1 MLYLAQLENRLRRA
15 TESPALFLCDN
26 ICRICMCKW
35 YPARSTLD
43 QASHSEIVERMKIRI
58 HRGTRQI
65 GGTCIEVA
73 AESAPGRIVLDLGLP
88 LDADAESRASLMPDV
103 PGLRDA
109 GGDLLGVL
117 ISHPHQDHV
126 GLVHDIHPEIPIGI
140 GAAGQRI
147 LDRAAD
153 WLNRPKLEGRPL
165 IHWQSGTP
173 VVLGPFTI
181 TPLLVDHSAYD
192 AYALLIEADGQRLFY
207 SGDFRGHGR
216 KAALFEKLLANPPR
230 DIDVLMMEGTVIGRN
245 GEGARFPDESDLENQ
260 FVAAFGGSEG
270 LRLLWTSTQNIDRIV
285 TAYRA
290 AKRSGKRLVLD
301 AFTAEMLAATENPKL
316 PQAHWPGI
324 GVYVP
329 QWMRRRIVSD
339 KTFEKLEPFRPN
351 RVYLE
356 QLDPSRDVLLFR
368 DGMLKEVAAKA
379 PLDGAQ
385 LIYSNWRGYL
395 EEDKTRPVR
404 EWLAERAIPLHYI
417 HTSGHASVP
426 DLRRFAAA
434 LAPGKL
440 VPIHSFHGDRFDE
453 LFANVDRRDDGE
465 WFSAGSWGGTSWRS

>member
-1 MLYLAQLENRLRRA
+1 
-15 TESPALFLCDN
+15 
-26 ICRICMCKW
+26 
-35 YPARSTLD
+35 
-43 QASHSEIVERMKIRI
+43 MKVRI

-73 AESAPGRIVLDLGLP
+73 AESTPGRIVLDLGLP
-88 LDADAESRASLMPDV
+88 LDADTDDIASLMPDV

-109 GGDLLGVL
+109 SDDLLGVL

-126 GLVHDIHPEIPIGI
+126 GLVYAIHPAIPIGI

-153 WLNRPKLEGRPL
+153 WLDHPKLDDRVL
-165 IHWQSGTP
+165 IHWQSGKP
-173 VVLGPFTI
+173 VTLGPFTI
-181 TPLLVDHSAYD
+181 TPFLLDHSAYD

-216 KAALFEKLLANPPR
+216 KARLFEKLLANPPR
-230 DIDVLMMEGTVIGRN
+230 DIDVLMMEGTVIGRE
-245 GEGARFPDESDLENQ
+245 GEGEPFPGESDLERD
-260 FVAAFGGSEG
+260 FVDAFNSAEG
-270 LRLLWTSTQNIDRIV
+270 LRLVWTSTQNIDRIV
-285 TAYRA
+285 TLYRG

-301 AFTAEMLAATENPKL
+301 AFTAEMLAATENPNL
-316 PQAHWPGI
+316 PQAHWPHV

-329 QWMRRRIVSD
+329 EWMRRKIVRD
-339 KTFEKLEPFRPN
+339 KTFEKLEPFKPR

-356 QLDPSRDVLLFR
+356 HLDPARDILLFR
-368 DGMLKEVAAKA
+368 PGMLKEVAAKA
-379 PLDGAQ
+379 SLVGAQ
-385 LIYSNWRGYL
+385 LIYSNWGGYL
-395 EEDKTRPVR
+395 EEDSTEPVR
-404 EWLAERAIPLHYI
+404 DWLAKSAIPMRCI

-426 DLRRFAAA
+426 DLRRFATA
-434 LAPGKL
+434 LAPKKL

-465 WFSAGSWGGTSWRS
+465 WWPAGNQGGTSWRS

>member
-1 MLYLAQLENRLRRA
+1 
-15 TESPALFLCDN
+15 
-26 ICRICMCKW
+26 
-35 YPARSTLD
+35 
-43 QASHSEIVERMKIRI
+43 MKVRI

-88 LDADAESRASLMPDV
+88 LDADTEALHTLMPDV

-109 GGDLLGVL
+109 SDDLLGVL

-126 GLVHDIHPEIPIGI
+126 GLVHDIHPAIPIGI

-153 WLNRPKLEGRPL
+153 WLDRPKLEGRTL
-165 IHWQSGTP
+165 IHWQSDQP
-173 VVLGPFTI
+173 VTLGPFTI

-216 KAALFEKLLANPPR
+216 KAKLFEHLLANPPR
-230 DIDVLMMEGTVIGRN
+230 DIDVLMMEGTVIGRE
-245 GEGARFPDESDLENQ
+245 GEGESFPTEAKLECEC
-260 FVAAFGGSEG
+260 VDAFNSAGG
-270 LRLLWTSTQNIDRIV
+270 LRLVWTSTQNIDRII
-285 TAYRA
+285 TLYRA

-301 AFTAEMLAATENPKL
+301 AFTFEMLAATENPNL
-316 PQAHWPGI
+316 PQPDWPNI

-329 QWMRRRIVSD
+329 EWMRRKIARD
-339 KTFEKLEPFRPN
+339 KAFDKLEPFKPS

-356 QLDPSRDVLLFR
+356 QLDPAADILLFR
-368 DGMLKEVAAKA
+368 PGLLKELIAKA
-379 PLDGAQ
+379 PLAGAQ
-385 LIYSNWRGYL
+385 LVNSNWLGYL
-395 EEDKTRPVR
+395 EDDANQPVR
-404 EWLAERAIPLHYI
+404 DWLSENAIPMRYI

-434 LAPGKL
+434 LAPRKL

-465 WFSAGSWGGTSWRS
+465 WWRVATTVISS